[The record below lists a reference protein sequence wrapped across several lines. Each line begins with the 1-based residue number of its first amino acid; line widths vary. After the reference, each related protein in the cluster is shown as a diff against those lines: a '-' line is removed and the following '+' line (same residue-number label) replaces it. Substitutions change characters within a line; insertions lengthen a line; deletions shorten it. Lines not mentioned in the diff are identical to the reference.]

1 MMMQG
6 SQARDWQMLTS
17 PRPDTLAYAQSAA
30 FRAFRGKATNMATA
44 ARFGLAII
52 ALAMALTTTLTS
64 AAIAQE
70 HARTEARLTPCPAE
84 GGCPVEGGFYRILL
98 PAQAAIGHLRGAI
111 MYFHGWQGS
120 AEEIMADQGLVA
132 VAQRL
137 GVALIAPDGMGRTWS
152 YPGSPGHHRDEFA
165 FIGQVLDDVAQRF
178 PVDPRRILASGFS
191 QGASMVWNLACR
203 MPSRFAA
210 FAPIAGAFWEPFPQD
225 CVAPRPNLIHVH
237 GTSDTT
243 VPMAGR
249 PLRSGYRQGDLFRS
263 LAVLAPGCTSS
274 WADEVRKAP
283 QPEALTCR
291 LATDCPGP
299 ARLELCLHGGGHMAD
314 PAWVERAWQLAMP
327 PKMPTAAAGAR
338 LTFP

>member
-1 MMMQG
+1 
-6 SQARDWQMLTS
+6 
-17 PRPDTLAYAQSAA
+17 
-30 FRAFRGKATNMATA
+30 MATA
-44 ARFGLAII
+44 GRFGLAIT
-52 ALAMALTTTLTS
+52 ALAMALVTTLPP

-70 HARTEARLTPCPAE
+70 QPRTEERLTPCPAE

-98 PAQAAIGHLRGAI
+98 PARAAIGPPRSAI

-120 AEEIMADQGLVA
+120 AEEIIADQGLVA
-132 VAQRL
+132 VARRL

-165 FIGQVLDDVAQRF
+165 FIGHVLDDVAQRF
-178 PVDPRRILASGFS
+178 PVDPDRILASGFS

-210 FAPIAGAFWEPFPQD
+210 FGPIAGAFWEPFPQD
-225 CVAPRPNLIHVH
+225 CVGPRPNLIHIH

-274 WADEVRKAP
+274 WAGEVRKTP
-283 QPEALTCR
+283 RPEALTCR

-299 ARLELCLHGGGHMAD
+299 ARLELCLHGGGHMSD
-314 PAWVERAWQLAMP
+314 PAWVERAWHLAMP
-327 PKMPTAAAGAR
+327 PEKPTAAAGAR

>member
-1 MMMQG
+1 
-6 SQARDWQMLTS
+6 
-17 PRPDTLAYAQSAA
+17 
-30 FRAFRGKATNMATA
+30 MAIA
-44 ARFGLAII
+44 ARIGLGIA
-52 ALAMALTTTLTS
+52 ALAMALVTTLPPTTV
-64 AAIAQE
+64 AQE
-70 HARTEARLTPCPAE
+70 QPRTKGSLTPCPAD

-98 PAQAAIGHLRGAI
+98 PAQAAIGPPRGAI
-111 MYFHGWQGS
+111 MYFHGWQSS

-165 FIGQVLDDVAQRF
+165 FIRHVLDDVAQRF
-178 PVDPRRILASGFS
+178 PVDPGRILASGFS

-210 FAPIAGAFWEPFPQD
+210 FAPIAGAFWEPLPQD
-225 CVAPRPNLIHVH
+225 CVGPRPNLIHVH

-249 PLRSGYRQGDLFRS
+249 PLRSGYRQGDLFKS
-263 LAVLAPGCTSS
+263 LAILAPGCTSS
-274 WADEVRKAP
+274 WADEVRKEP
-283 QPEALTCR
+283 RPEALTCR
-291 LATDCPGP
+291 SAANCPGP
-299 ARLELCLHGGGHMAD
+299 ARLELCLHGGGHMSD
-314 PAWVERAWQLAMP
+314 PAWVERAWKLAMP
-327 PKMPTAAAGAR
+327 PEKPTAAAGAR